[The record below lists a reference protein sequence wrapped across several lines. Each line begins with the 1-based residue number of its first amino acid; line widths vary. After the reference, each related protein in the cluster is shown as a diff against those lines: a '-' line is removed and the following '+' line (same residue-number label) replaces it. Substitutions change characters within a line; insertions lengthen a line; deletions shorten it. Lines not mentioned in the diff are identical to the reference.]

1 MTALIT
7 HDTFTDTTK
16 RANHTILTAE
26 RQADFLASLQ
36 LYGNVRFA
44 CRAASVSPQT
54 AYRARRRLAGFAR
67 GWDAAL
73 LSARAHAE
81 EVLADRAINGVEEAV
96 FYHGEEV
103 ARRRRFDSRL
113 LLAHLARLDR
123 LEAREDVAATLPLL
137 DDQIDALRRGED
149 LPQAPPEKEVQDR
162 VPPVPSCSCDN
173 ADTGDEGEGWPD
185 DWPNDWP
192 KYGDDEFEYSTPLS
206 RRLNAMELARPSG
219 ALLPHQMGDADEV
232 EYWQLEAFEAG
243 QESWWLVT
251 GEEDLN
257 PPDEAA

>member
-1 MTALIT
+1 MTALIS
-7 HDTFTDTTK
+7 HDTFADTTTP
-16 RANHTILTAE
+16 ANHTILTPE

-36 LYGNVRFA
+36 LYGNVRLA

-96 FYHGEEV
+96 FYHGEEI

-123 LEAREDVAATLPLL
+123 LEARDDVAATLPLL

-149 LPQAPPEKEVQDR
+149 LPPAPPEKEAQDC
-162 VPPVPSCSCDN
+162 VPPVPSCSCEY
-173 ADTGDEGEGWPD
+173 AESGEEGEGWPEDDPGEWD
-185 DWPNDWP
+185 DWPGED
-192 KYGDDEFEYSTPLS
+192 GASTPLS
-206 RRLNAMELARPSG
+206 RRLDAMDAARPDD
-219 ALLPHQMGDADEV
+219 ALLPHQLGDADEV
-232 EYWQLEAFEAG
+232 EYWQLTAFEAG
-243 QESWWLVT
+243 QDNWWLVL
-251 GEEDLN
+251 GEDGFN
-257 PPDEAA
+257 PPDAAP